1 MKVVAILGPR
11 QAGLVDRPDPR
22 PREHIVVVKV
32 LSAPLCTEYRL
43 FLEGRVS
50 ENHGHEAAGEVIAV
64 DKATRVKVGDRV
76 LVQPQNACGRC
87 ALCVAGAHIH
97 CQQQEDVLAITGSAA
112 GTGTYAQL
120 LLKGEHLLTPI
131 PPDLS
136 YDHAAMACCGLGPTF
151 GAMELMHVD
160 AFDTVLITGFGPVGL
175 GGIINA
181 RSRGARVIGVD
192 AHPYRAE
199 LARRLGAEAVVDPQA
214 PDAVRHI
221 LDLTDGCGATACIE
235 ASGNSA
241 AKNLLLEA
249 AARTGRVALVGWNG
263 HLDVNTITA
272 KGLTVFGSWHY
283 RQQEVLRLFEVIRR
297 SRAAIDQLITHT
309 FPMRQ
314 IQQAWELQA
323 SGNCGKVVLHPW
335 E

>member
-11 QAGLVDRPDPR
+11 RAGLADRPDPR
-22 PREHIVVVKV
+22 PREHVVVVKV
-32 LSAPLCTEYRL
+32 HSAPLCTEYRL

-50 ENHGHEAAGEVIAV
+50 ENHGHEATGEVVAV
-64 DKATRVKVGDRV
+64 DKAVRVRVGDRV

-97 CQQQEDVLAITGSAA
+97 CQHQENVLALTGSTA

-151 GAMELMHVD
+151 GAMELMKVD
-160 AFDTVLITGFGPVGL
+160 AFDTVLITGLGPVGL
-175 GGIINA
+175 GGVINA
-181 RSRGARVIGVD
+181 RYRGARVIGVD
-192 AHPYRAE
+192 AQPYRVA
-199 LARRLGAEAVVDPQA
+199 LAKRLGAEVVDPQA
-214 PDAVRHI
+214 PDAVQRI
-221 LDLTDGCGATACIE
+221 LELTNGRGATACIE
-235 ASGNSA
+235 ASGTPA
-241 AKNLLLEA
+241 AKPLLLEA
-249 AARTGRVALVGWNG
+249 VARTGRVALVGWNG
-263 HLDVNTITA
+263 QLDVNTITA

-309 FPMRQ
+309 FPMRE